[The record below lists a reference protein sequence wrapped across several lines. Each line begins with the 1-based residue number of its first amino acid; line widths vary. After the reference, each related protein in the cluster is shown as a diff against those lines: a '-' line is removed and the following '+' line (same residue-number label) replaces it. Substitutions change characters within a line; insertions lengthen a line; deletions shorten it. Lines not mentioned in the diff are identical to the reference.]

1 MSTQLNWTELIKD
14 RKEGLVQKSTVYNIC
29 N

>member
-14 RKEGLVQKSTVYNIC
+14 RKESLVQKSTV
-29 N
+29 